1 MFVSHV
7 FFSPYNNRCG
17 IAAPTVESLVNGV
30 FVGVYLCVCFFQVDS
45 KGEVNQFLPK
55 HSQTML
61 EKLNRQ
67 RLSNQFCDITL
78 LIEGEE
84 YRAHKAVLAACSEYF
99 HELFFEKGA
108 ASTHEAVVDLSG
120 ETFVFV
126 CFLFR
131 MRRLAAQF

>member
-1 MFVSHV
+1 M
-7 FFSPYNNRCG
+7 
-17 IAAPTVESLVNGV
+17 
-30 FVGVYLCVCFFQVDS
+30 CVCVCQVDS

-61 EKLNRQ
+61 EKLNQQ

-78 LIEGEE
+78 LIEEEE

-99 HELFFEKGA
+99 NELFFEKGA

-120 ETFVFV
+120 KLLSLC
-126 CFLFR
+126 CFGFGVVSHGLGCNPHSFLAR
-131 MRRLAAQF
+131 FHQSELLAAAGLCLHIHAHL

>member
-1 MFVSHV
+1 M
-7 FFSPYNNRCG
+7 
-17 IAAPTVESLVNGV
+17 
-30 FVGVYLCVCFFQVDS
+30 DS
-45 KGEVNQFLPK
+45 KGEVNQFLSK

-67 RLSNQFCDITL
+67 RLNNQFCDITL

-84 YRAHKAVLAACSEYF
+84 FRAHKAVLAACSDYF

-120 ETFVFV
+120 ETTFSR
-126 CFLFR
+126 LFR
-131 MRRLAAQF
+131 MLLHIIQETRQLENGKIIKIMPLMALL

>member
-1 MFVSHV
+1 MYVTDISRMLQQPRLTVSLYSSL
-7 FFSPYNNRCG
+7 FSLP
-17 IAAPTVESLVNGV
+17 L
-30 FVGVYLCVCFFQVDS
+30 QVDS

-84 YRAHKAVLAACSEYF
+84 FRAHKAVLAACSEYF
-99 HELFFEKGA
+99 HELFFERGA

-120 ETFVFV
+120 ESALHVFKNQLV
-126 CFLFR
+126 IPT
-131 MRRLAAQF
+131 

>member
-1 MFVSHV
+1 M
-7 FFSPYNNRCG
+7 
-17 IAAPTVESLVNGV
+17 
-30 FVGVYLCVCFFQVDS
+30 CVCCFQVDS

-61 EKLNRQ
+61 EKLNQQ

-108 ASTHEAVVDLSG
+108 VSTHEAVVDLSG
-120 ETFVFV
+120 ALLLLCV
-126 CFLFR
+126 CTVLCSR
-131 MRRLAAQF
+131 VVLTSILLSLSRLHQSQLPAAAGLCVHLPAHV

>member
-1 MFVSHV
+1 MW
-7 FFSPYNNRCG
+7 
-17 IAAPTVESLVNGV
+17 
-30 FVGVYLCVCFFQVDS
+30 VCTLQQVDS

-61 EKLNRQ
+61 EKLNQQ

-99 HELFFEKGA
+99 NELFFEKGA
-108 ASTHEAVVDLSG
+108 VSTHEAVVDLSG
-120 ETFVFV
+120 KLLLLRVSLHTVV
-126 CFLFR
+126 SHWLSLNPHSFLSRFHQGQ
-131 MRRLAAQF
+131 LLTAAGLCVHIHAYL

>member
-1 MFVSHV
+1 MF
-7 FFSPYNNRCG
+7 NWCN
-17 IAAPTVESLVNGV
+17 TVYSFQLICSLLV
-30 FVGVYLCVCFFQVDS
+30 FVLQVDS

-61 EKLNRQ
+61 DKLNQQ

-78 LIEGEE
+78 LIEGDE

-99 HELFFEKGA
+99 NELFFEKGA

-120 ETFVFV
+120 ESLIRYV
-126 CFLFR
+126 
-131 MRRLAAQF
+131 

>member
-1 MFVSHV
+1 M
-7 FFSPYNNRCG
+7 CG
-17 IAAPTVESLVNGV
+17 VLSSSGLHLWIDAEISVNCEM
-30 FVGVYLCVCFFQVDS
+30 LCFLCSFQVDS

-61 EKLNRQ
+61 DKLNQQ

-99 HELFFEKGA
+99 NELFFEKGA
-108 ASTHEAVVDLSG
+108 AATHEAVVDLTG
-120 ETFVFV
+120 EP
-126 CFLFR
+126 C
-131 MRRLAAQF
+131 

>member
-1 MFVSHV
+1 M
-7 FFSPYNNRCG
+7 
-17 IAAPTVESLVNGV
+17 
-30 FVGVYLCVCFFQVDS
+30 DS

-78 LIEGEE
+78 LIEGDEF
-84 YRAHKAVLAACSEYF
+84 RAHKAVLAACSEYF
-99 HELFFEKGA
+99 HELFFERGA

-120 ETFVFV
+120 KTTFSHISTS
-126 CFLFR
+126 LWQQDTLK
-131 MRRLAAQF
+131 MEKLAK

>member
-1 MFVSHV
+1 M
-7 FFSPYNNRCG
+7 
-17 IAAPTVESLVNGV
+17 
-30 FVGVYLCVCFFQVDS
+30 DS

-61 EKLNRQ
+61 DKLNQQ
-67 RLSNQFCDITL
+67 RLNNQFCDITL

-99 HELFFEKGA
+99 NELFFEKGA

-120 ETFVFV
+120 EPLV
-126 CFLFR
+126 CRFQCR
-131 MRRLAAQF
+131 MFCTLAQV

>member
-1 MFVSHV
+1 M
-7 FFSPYNNRCG
+7 
-17 IAAPTVESLVNGV
+17 
-30 FVGVYLCVCFFQVDS
+30 DS

-78 LIEGEE
+78 LIEGDEF
-84 YRAHKAVLAACSEYF
+84 RAHKAVLAACSEYF
-99 HELFFEKGA
+99 HELFFERGA

-120 ETFVFV
+120 ETTFSHISTS
-126 CFLFR
+126 L
-131 MRRLAAQF
+131 

>member
-1 MFVSHV
+1 MYR
-7 FFSPYNNRCG
+7 PCALY
-17 IAAPTVESLVNGV
+17 
-30 FVGVYLCVCFFQVDS
+30 QVDS

-61 EKLNRQ
+61 EKLNQQ

-99 HELFFEKGA
+99 NELFFEKGA
-108 ASTHEAVVDLSG
+108 VSTHEAVVDLSG
-120 ETFVFV
+120 ELL
-126 CFLFR
+126 FLWFIFSSQSSAHLLSFNSHSFLSR
-131 MRRLAAQF
+131 FHQSQLLTAAGLCVHFHAYL

>member
-1 MFVSHV
+1 M
-7 FFSPYNNRCG
+7 
-17 IAAPTVESLVNGV
+17 
-30 FVGVYLCVCFFQVDS
+30 DS
-45 KGEVNQFLPK
+45 KGEVNQFLSK

-67 RLSNQFCDITL
+67 RLNNQFCDITL

-84 YRAHKAVLAACSEYF
+84 FRAHKAVLAACSDYF

-120 ETFVFV
+120 ETDI
-126 CFLFR
+126 LFWN
-131 MRRLAAQF
+131 ATAYYSEKQTA

>member
-1 MFVSHV
+1 MLF
-7 FFSPYNNRCG
+7 PKM
-17 IAAPTVESLVNGV
+17 
-30 FVGVYLCVCFFQVDS
+30 CFIFQVDS
-45 KGEVNQFLPK
+45 KGVVNQFLSK

-61 EKLNRQ
+61 DKLNEQ

-99 HELFFEKGA
+99 NELFFEKGA

-120 ETFVFV
+120 EHFGVF
-126 CFLFR
+126 FLF
-131 MRRLAAQF
+131 LAGCFPPSPSFNIPPSSCRVHQSQLPPAPGLCIHIHAYV